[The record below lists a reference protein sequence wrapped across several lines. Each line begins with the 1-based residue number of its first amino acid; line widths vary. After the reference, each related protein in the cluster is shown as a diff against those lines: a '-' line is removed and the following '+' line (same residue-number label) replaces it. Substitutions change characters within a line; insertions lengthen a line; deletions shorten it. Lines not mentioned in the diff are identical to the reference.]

1 MLVEGMSTFKYLG
14 RPLDQTDDNW
24 PAVRWNITRLG
35 KVRERLGE
43 FLRREGEDPR
53 VTEMFYRAV
62 TQAVLLFG
70 LET

>member
-1 MLVEGMSTFKYLG
+1 MSTFKYLG